1 MDQHELDQARE
12 RLRQMRR
19 EVLREVQNGEAASRE
34 LGQDGVPDIGDM
46 SAQTYSRDVLYNLG
60 EVQRQKLRDIDTALE
75 RIDSG
80 DYAVCM
86 RCGEEIAPRR
96 MEVRPFSRYC
106 IECKT
111 EVEKFGE

>member
-1 MDQHELDQARE
+1 MDQQELERARE
-12 RLRQMRR
+12 RLLQMRR
-19 EVLREVQNGEAASRE
+19 EVLREVQEGEAASRE
-34 LGQDGVPDIGDM
+34 IGQDGVADIGDM

-60 EVQRQKLRDIDTALE
+60 EVQRQKLRDIETALK
-75 RIDSG
+75 RIASG
-80 DYAVCM
+80 EYAVCL

>member
-1 MDQHELDQARE
+1 MDRQELERARE
-12 RLRQMRR
+12 RLLQMRR
-19 EVLREVQNGEAASRE
+19 EVLREVQDGEAASRE
-34 LGQDGVPDIGDM
+34 IGQDGVADIGDM

-60 EVQRQKLRDIDTALE
+60 EVQRQKLRDIETALE
-75 RIDSG
+75 RIASG
-80 DYAVCM
+80 EYAVCL
-86 RCGEEIAPRR
+86 RCGEEIAQRR